1 MRILIIR
8 HGDPDYSIDS
18 LTEKGKREAELL
30 SYRMEKEEVAAFY
43 VSPLGRARHTAQYT
57 LDRMGREA
65 EVCDWL
71 REFPAVVDKPNEH
84 QDCAWDWLPR
94 DLVAYPDFFD
104 REKWMRHPA
113 MEAAKV
119 PELYATVCK
128 GLDELLEKHGYVREG
143 DLYRASRPNRDTI
156 VLFCHFG
163 LTCVLL
169 SHLLN
174 VSPMV
179 LWQGF
184 CSAPTSVTTLYTE
197 EREEG
202 FAYFRAARVMAA
214 VKSVGDSL
222 DMSRAAAYVSD
233 FYRAGIIDRRCARLI
248 LTAISDKALR
258 PIAPESR
265 DYVRSSIFKHIM
277 LCLMNE

>member
-1 MRILIIR
+1 MRLLIIR
-8 HGDPDYSIDS
+8 HGDPDYTIDS

-30 SYRMEKEEVAAFY
+30 SLRMEKENVAAFY
-43 VSPLGRARHTAQYT
+43 CSPLGRARDTARYT
-57 LDRMGREA
+57 LDRMKREA
-65 EVCDWL
+65 EICDWL
-71 REFPAVVDKPNEH
+71 REFPAVVNKPNEY
-84 QDCAWDWLPR
+84 QDCAWDWYPR

-104 REKWMRHPA
+104 RDKWMHHPV
-113 MEAAKV
+113 MEEAGV
-119 PELYATVCK
+119 PALYQTVCD
-128 GLDELLEKHGYVREG
+128 GLDALLARHGYKREG
-143 DLYRASRPNRDTI
+143 DLYRATRPNRDTV

-202 FAYFRAARVMAA
+202 FAYFRTAAFGDVSHLYAFGEPPAFAARFCETF
-214 VKSVGDSL
+214 DS
-222 DMSRAAAYVSD
+222 DER
-233 FYRAGIIDRRCARLI
+233 
-248 LTAISDKALR
+248 
-258 PIAPESR
+258 
-265 DYVRSSIFKHIM
+265 H
-277 LCLMNE
+277 